1 MKRVF
6 APLLFYFTFV
16 LGVHGEDPI
25 AERQDII
32 RDNIKEALGIF
43 KDTLSGDQDVTAEE
57 EDELSADEIDK
68 KQNFTIEVSEAHA
81 ISANKQAD
89 KLSKKGHKALSSGL
103 YEVALKLYLEALEHD
118 KGNVELLFDIGSLY
132 HKLNNTQEAQKYYEK
147 VLSFN
152 NQHHNSLVN
161 YLALQIEK
169 TPIQAMHKLHV
180 IQKLQPSSPLLQAQL
195 AMVYTKLGIY
205 KKAKQHFIKSLS
217 LSPYS
222 MTIRYNYATLLHNMG
237 ELEHALEEYNILLSQ
252 IKNKSSF
259 SNITT
264 EAIINRMT
272 EIYAKLKQ

>member
-1 MKRVF
+1 MS
-6 APLLFYFTFV
+6 
-16 LGVHGEDPI
+16 VHGEDPTDS
-25 AERQDII
+25 RRDVI
-32 RDNIKEALGIF
+32 RENIKEALGISE
-43 KDTLSGDQDVTAEE
+43 DSSSGDQDIITEE
-57 EDELSADEIDK
+57 EEEEEEEELPADEIDK

-89 KLSKKGHKALSSGL
+89 ELSKKGHKALLSGL

-169 TPIQAMHKLHV
+169 TPVQAMHKLHV
-180 IQKLQPSSPLLQAQL
+180 IQKLQPASPLLQAQL
-195 AMVYTKLGIY
+195 AMVYTKLGLY
-205 KKAKQHFIKSLS
+205 KKAKQHFGKSLS

-237 ELEHALEEYNILLSQ
+237 ELENALEEYNILLSQ
-252 IKNKSSF
+252 IINKSSF
-259 SNITT
+259 SNITEVT
-264 EAIINRMT
+264 PKRRTNF
-272 EIYAKLKQ
+272 L